1 MYKLNRG
8 ISKAESPSARYRS
21 RFPVILLLL
30 LLGCYQ
36 VLTAQTIREKR
47 VTIRYN
53 YESLSNCL
61 KQLQAKSGV
70 SISFNENDVAKYT
83 INDLNFQETSVEQI
97 ITKLLQNT
105 SLQFREVNNGL
116 VIFSRTSS
124 VVKTQQTKKI
134 KGAVTGEDGS
144 PIAGAS
150 VQIKGSFKGVYTSNN
165 GQFEIS
171 VPEGK
176 GMLHISSA
184 GYEGKDVPA
193 LDTLLSVIL
202 KKDNKQLESVVV
214 VGYGQVNKKD
224 VTGSVSSMK
233 GDELNKMN
241 SSNFDAMLTG
251 RAAGVHVVKSSGAP
265 GAVASIRI
273 RGGTSAVGNNEPLYV
288 IDGIPIEL
296 GDGFGNAAY
305 QTDSRNKISP
315 LASINS
321 EDIESIDILK
331 DASATAIYGSRGANG
346 VVIVTTKRGKKGDK
360 PNITFDVNSSA
371 DKFVKQYT
379 MLNAEQYHNV
389 VKSAYTTLPNTF
401 IAYPNVPDANT
412 NWVDE
417 IIRTSFSNNVY
428 LNINGGSP
436 TGNTLY
442 SFSGGLTKQEGPI
455 RNTDF
460 SRQNLKASLETTLF
474 DKLRF
479 GTNINFSLN
488 ENNGRSIGQYYL
500 IARYRPDVP
509 VYDPKGNYGASPDSV
524 TSNPVAR
531 MRQPSRVKSQVVMT
545 SFFGE
550 VELIRGLLFRS
561 TFSATSTKGTNE
573 DYTPSTDVFEIR
585 NKRKGSRTDYINS
598 GSSRIFD
605 NTLTYN
611 QRFGDH
617 SINAVAGASWSL
629 TKSTF
634 TNLNT
639 TSFVDDEVL
648 NDIGSANTMQTFTSG
663 GAISGLASYFLR
675 ANYNYA
681 GKYYVTFTGRA
692 DHSTKFSPVN
702 RWGYFP
708 SGALAWRISRED
720 FMLGSKLFNDLKLRV
735 SYGKTGSA
743 NFADF
748 QYSTFFKSGNYY
760 GGNNAVA
767 VNTIPNPDIK
777 WEGTYQLDAALDFN
791 MLNNKLRGTLGYF
804 RKVTHDLILDREI
817 IRETGGRTQPAN
829 LGDFLNQ
836 GWEFQIGSDVV
847 NNNKF
852 AYLIDVNIT
861 RYRSK
866 VLKLNSGSYLNMKEG
881 QPIGH
886 FTGWKVAGIFQSQ
899 AEIDALNA
907 KAPGG
912 KYQSDK
918 TSPGDFK
925 FVDVNGD
932 GIINDADEGILGKS
946 EPDLY
951 GGWNNIFRYKN
962 LEISAL
968 FNFSL
973 GNRVDNSGYKS
984 MVVFANNNN
993 NYSDLILGAWTP
1005 NNPGAKLPR
1014 VVANDP
1020 NRNNR
1025 NSDYFIENASFFKLK
1040 NIQASYLLRNNLLRR
1055 VFVSGIRIYAS
1066 VSNVFVFTKYK
1077 GLDPEV
1083 NTAPSNNFSQG
1094 IDSNVYPLTRTFTFG
1109 FTANF

>member
-1 MYKLNRG
+1 MHKLIKGRG
-8 ISKAESPSARYRS
+8 KTGSDSFRYRS

-30 LLGCYQ
+30 MLGCSQ
-36 VLTAQTIREKR
+36 LLLAQTIREKR

-61 KQLQAKSGV
+61 KQLQARSGV
-70 SISFNENDVAKYT
+70 SISFNESDVARYT

-97 ITKLLQNT
+97 VTKLLLNT
-105 SLQFREVNNGL
+105 GLQFREVNNGL

-124 VVKTQQTKKI
+124 VTKSPQSKQVKGQVK
-134 KGAVTGEDGS
+134 GEDGA

-150 VQIKGSFKGVYTSNN
+150 IQIKGSFKGVYTGND
-165 GQFEIS
+165 GRFEIS
-171 VPEGK
+171 IPEGK
-176 GMLHISSA
+176 GLLQISST
-184 GYEGKDVPA
+184 GFEGKDVPVM
-193 LDTLLSVIL
+193 DSLLSVVL
-202 KKDNKQLESVVV
+202 KKDDKQLESVVV

-224 VTGSVSSMK
+224 VTGSVSSVK

-305 QTDSRNKISP
+305 QNDSRNKISP

-321 EDIESIDILK
+321 EDIERIDILK

-371 DKFVKQYT
+371 DKFVKQYK

-389 VKSAYTTLPNTF
+389 VKSAYATLPATYV
-401 IAYPNVPDANT
+401 AYPDMPDVNT

-417 IIRTSFSNNVY
+417 TIRTSFSNNIY

-436 TGNTLY
+436 TGNTIY
-442 SFSGGLTKQEGPI
+442 SFSGGLTTQEGPI

-460 SRQNLKASLETTLF
+460 SRQNLKGTLETTLF

-488 ENNGRSIGQYYL
+488 ETNGRGNGQYYL
-500 IARYRPDVP
+500 LARYRPDVP
-509 VYDPKGNYGASPDSV
+509 VYDLKGNYGASPDSV

-531 MRQPSRVKSQVVMT
+531 MRQPNIVKSQVVMT

-561 TFSATSTKGTNE
+561 TFSATTTKGTNE
-573 DYTPSTDVFEIR
+573 AYTPSTDVFEIR
-585 NKRKGSRTDYINS
+585 NRRKGSRTDFINS

-617 SINAVAGASWSL
+617 AISAVAGASWSL

-634 TNLNT
+634 TTLNT

-648 NDIGSANTMQTFTSG
+648 NDIGSANSMQTFTSG

-675 ANYNYA
+675 ANYNFG

-720 FMLGSKLFNDLKLRV
+720 FMLGSRLFNDLKLRV

-767 VNTIPNPDIK
+767 VNTIPNPDIR
-777 WEGTYQLDAALDFN
+777 WEATYQLDAAVDFN
-791 MLNNKLRGTLGYF
+791 MLNKKLRGTLGYF
-804 RKVTHDLILDREI
+804 RKVTNDLILNKEI

-829 LGDFLNQ
+829 MGDFLNQ
-836 GWEFQIGSDVV
+836 GWEFQIGSDLV
-847 NNNKF
+847 NNNKI
-852 AYLIDVNIT
+852 AYLVDINIT

-881 QPIGH
+881 ESIGH
-886 FTGWKVAGIFQSQ
+886 FTGWKVAGIFQTQ
-899 AEIDALNA
+899 EEIDALNA

-912 KYQSDK
+912 SYQSQQ
-918 TSPGDFK
+918 TRPGDFK
-925 FVDVNGD
+925 FIDVNGD
-932 GIINDADEGILGKS
+932 GVINNDDQTVLGKS
-946 EPDLY
+946 EPDFY

-962 LEISAL
+962 FEISAL
-968 FNFSL
+968 FTFSL
-973 GNRVDNSGYKS
+973 GNRLDNSGYKS

-993 NYSDLILGAWTP
+993 NYSDQILGAWSP
-1005 NNPGAKLPR
+1005 DNPGAALPR
-1014 VVANDP
+1014 VIVNDP

-1025 NSDYFIENASFFKLK
+1025 NSDYFIEDASFFKLK
-1040 NIQASYLLRNNLLRR
+1040 NVQVSYLLRNNLLRK
-1055 VFVSGIRIYAS
+1055 VFVSGIRLYGS

-1094 IDSNVYPLTRTFTFG
+1094 VDSNTYPLTRTFTLG

>member
-1 MYKLNRG
+1 MHKLIKGFNKPEPN
-8 ISKAESPSARYRS
+8 STCNRS
-21 RFPVILLLL
+21 RLPVILLLL
-30 LLGCYQ
+30 LLGCHQ
-36 VLTAQTIREKR
+36 LLPAQTIRERR

-70 SISFNENDVAKYT
+70 SISFNESDVARYT
-83 INDLNFQETSVEQI
+83 INDLNFQQTSVEQI
-97 ITKLLQNT
+97 ITRLLQNT

-124 VVKTQQTKKI
+124 VYQSPQSKKYKGVVKE
-134 KGAVTGEDGS
+134 EDGS
-144 PIAGAS
+144 PVTGAS
-150 VQIKGSFKGVYTSNN
+150 VQVKGSFRGVYTDRD
-165 GQFEIS
+165 GQFEVN

-176 GMLHISSA
+176 GVLQISSA
-184 GYEGKDVPA
+184 GFEGQNVVTEDS
-193 LDTLLSVIL
+193 LITVIL

-224 VTGSVSSMK
+224 VTGSVSSVK

-273 RGGTSAVGNNEPLYV
+273 RGGTSAIGNNEPLYV
-288 IDGIPIEL
+288 IDGIPVEL

-305 QTDSRNKISP
+305 QNDSRNKISP

-360 PNITFDVNSSA
+360 PNITFDVNSAA
-371 DKFVKQYT
+371 DKFVKQYN

-389 VKSAYTTLPNTF
+389 VKSAYTNLPTNH
-401 IAYPNVPDANT
+401 IAYPSIPDANT

-417 IIRTSFSNNVY
+417 VIRTSYSSNIY
-428 LNINGGSP
+428 LNINGGTP

-442 SFSGGLTKQEGPI
+442 SFSGGLTKQDGPI
-455 RNTDF
+455 RQTDF

-474 DKLRF
+474 DRLRF

-488 ENNGRSIGQYYL
+488 ENNGRGNGQYYV

-509 VYDPKGNYGASPDSV
+509 VYDLKGNYGASPDSV

-531 MRQPSRVKSQVVMT
+531 MRQPNKVRSQMVMA

-550 VELIRGLLFRS
+550 VELVKGLLFRS
-561 TFSATSTKGTNE
+561 TFSATTTKGTNE
-573 DYTPSTDVFEIR
+573 EYTPSTDVFEIR
-585 NKRKGSRTDYINS
+585 NKRKGSRTDFINS

-611 QRFGDH
+611 QRYGDH
-617 SINAVAGASWSL
+617 AINAVAGASWSL
-629 TKSTF
+629 MKSTF

-648 NDIGSANTMQTFTSG
+648 NDIGSANTMQTFSSG

-675 ANYNYA
+675 ANYNFA

-767 VNTIPNPDIK
+767 VNTIPNPDIR
-777 WEGTYQLDAALDFN
+777 WEATYQLDAALDFN
-791 MLNNKLRGTLGYF
+791 MLNNRLRGSLGYF

-847 NNNKF
+847 NNRKF
-852 AYLIDVNIT
+852 TYLVDVNIT

-886 FTGWKVAGIFQSQ
+886 FTGWKVAGIFQNQ

-912 KYQSDK
+912 RYQSAD
-918 TSPGDFK
+918 TRPGDFK
-925 FVDVNGD
+925 FADANGD
-932 GIINDADEGILGKS
+932 GIINDDDEVILGKS
-946 EPDLY
+946 EPDFY
-951 GGWNNIFRYKN
+951 GGWNNIFRFKN

-968 FNFSL
+968 FNYSF
-973 GNRVDNSGYKS
+973 GNRLDNTGYKS
-984 MVVFANNNN
+984 MVVFTNNNS
-993 NYSDLILGAWTP
+993 NYSDQILGAWTP
-1005 NNPGAKLPR
+1005 DNTGAKLPR
-1014 VVANDP
+1014 VIANDP

-1025 NSDYFIENASFFKLK
+1025 DSDYFIENASFFKLK
-1040 NIQASYLLRNNLLRR
+1040 NVQVSYLIRNNLLRS
-1055 VFVSGIRIYAS
+1055 VFVSGIRVYGS
-1066 VSNVFVFTKYK
+1066 VSNVFVFTQYK

-1083 NTAPSNNFSQG
+1083 NTAPSNNFAQG
-1094 IDSNVYPLTRTFTFG
+1094 TDSNIYPLTRTFTLG

>member
-1 MYKLNRG
+1 M
-8 ISKAESPSARYRS
+8 E
-21 RFPVILLLL
+21 
-30 LLGCYQ
+30 
-36 VLTAQTIREKR
+36 
-47 VTIRYN
+47 
-53 YESLSNCL
+53 
-61 KQLQAKSGV
+61 
-70 SISFNENDVAKYT
+70 
-83 INDLNFQETSVEQI
+83 
-97 ITKLLQNT
+97 
-105 SLQFREVNNGL
+105 
-116 VIFSRTSS
+116 
-124 VVKTQQTKKI
+124 
-134 KGAVTGEDGS
+134 AV
-144 PIAGAS
+144 
-150 VQIKGSFKGVYTSNN
+150 
-165 GQFEIS
+165 
-171 VPEGK
+171 
-176 GMLHISSA
+176 
-184 GYEGKDVPA
+184 
-193 LDTLLSVIL
+193 
-202 KKDNKQLESVVV
+202 
-214 VGYGQVNKKD
+214 
-224 VTGSVSSMK
+224 
-233 GDELNKMN
+233 
-241 SSNFDAMLTG
+241 
-251 RAAGVHVVKSSGAP
+251 
-265 GAVASIRI
+265 
-273 RGGTSAVGNNEPLYV
+273 
-288 IDGIPIEL
+288 
-296 GDGFGNAAY
+296 
-305 QTDSRNKISP
+305 
-315 LASINS
+315 
-321 EDIESIDILK
+321 
-331 DASATAIYGSRGANG
+331 
-346 VVIVTTKRGKKGDK
+346 
-360 PNITFDVNSSA
+360 
-371 DKFVKQYT
+371 
-379 MLNAEQYHNV
+379 
-389 VKSAYTTLPNTF
+389 
-401 IAYPNVPDANT
+401 
-412 NWVDE
+412 
-417 IIRTSFSNNVY
+417 
-428 LNINGGSP
+428 P

-488 ENNGRSIGQYYL
+488 ENNGRNTGQYYL
-500 IARYRPDVP
+500 IARYRPGCA

-531 MRQPSRVKSQVVMT
+531 MRQPSRVKSQMVMT

-550 VELIRGLLFRS
+550 VELIKGLLFRS
-561 TFSATSTKGTNE
+561 TFSATTTKGTSE

-585 NKRKGSRTDYINS
+585 NKRKGSRTDFINS
-598 GSSRIFD
+598 GNSRIFD

-617 SINAVAGASWSL
+617 TINAVAGASWSL

-634 TNLNT
+634 TNLST
-639 TSFVDDEVL
+639 TSFVDDEIL

-675 ANYNYA
+675 ANYNFA

-777 WEGTYQLDAALDFN
+777 WEGTYQLDAALDFS

-852 AYLIDVNIT
+852 AYLVDVNIT

-886 FTGWKVAGIFQSQ
+886 FTGWRVAGIFQSQ

-912 KYQSDK
+912 RYQSDK

-932 GIINDADEGILGKS
+932 GIINDSDEGILGKS
-946 EPDLY
+946 EPDFY

-1005 NNPGAKLPR
+1005 GNPGAKLPR
-1014 VVANDP
+1014 IIANDP

-1040 NIQASYLLRNNLLRR
+1040 NIQVSYLLRNNLLRR
-1055 VFVSGIRIYAS
+1055 VFVSGIRIYGS

-1083 NTAPSNNFSQG
+1083 NTAPTNNFSQG
-1094 IDSNVYPLTRTFTFG
+1094 IDSNIYPLTRTFTLG

>member
-1 MYKLNRG
+1 MHKLNRG
-8 ISKAESPSARYRS
+8 FRKTESNSTRYRS
-21 RFPVILLLL
+21 RFPAILLLL
-30 LLGCYQ
+30 LLGCNQ
-36 VLTAQTIREKR
+36 LLLAQTVRERR

-53 YESLSNCL
+53 YASLSNCL
-61 KQLQAKSGV
+61 KQLQAMSGV
-70 SISFNENDVAKYT
+70 SISFNESDVARYI

-97 ITKLLQNT
+97 ITRLLQNT

-116 VIFSRTSS
+116 VIFSRTRS
-124 VVKTQQTKKI
+124 VSKPLQSKKI
-134 KGAVTGEDGS
+134 KGIVKEEDGR
-144 PIAGAS
+144 PVAGAS
-150 VQIKGSFKGVYTSNN
+150 VQVKGSFRGVYTGSD
-165 GQFEIS
+165 GQFEVN

-176 GMLHISSA
+176 GVLQISSTGFEA
-184 GYEGKDVPA
+184 Q
-193 LDTLLSVIL
+193 SVAAVDSMVTIIL

-224 VTGSVSSMK
+224 VTGSVSSVK

-288 IDGIPIEL
+288 IDGIPVEL

-305 QTDSRNKISP
+305 QNDSRNKISP

-346 VVIVTTKRGKKGDK
+346 VVIVTTKRGRRGDK
-360 PNITFDVNSSA
+360 PNITFDVNSAA
-371 DKFVKQYT
+371 DKFVKQYN
-379 MLNAEQYHNV
+379 MLNAEQYHNL
-389 VKSAYTTLPNTF
+389 VKSAYPSLPASY
-401 IAYPNVPDANT
+401 IAYPSMPDANT

-417 IIRTSFSNNVY
+417 AIRTSYSNNVY

-455 RNTDF
+455 RHTDF

-474 DKLRF
+474 DRLRF

-488 ENNGRSIGQYYL
+488 ENNGRGNGQYYL

-509 VYDPKGNYGASPDSV
+509 VYDLKGNYGASPDSV

-531 MRQPSRVKSQVVMT
+531 MRQPNKVRSQMVMA

-550 VELIRGLLFRS
+550 VELIKGLLFRS
-561 TFSATSTKGTNE
+561 TFSATTTKGTSE
-573 DYTPSTDVFEIR
+573 EYTPSTDVFEIR
-585 NKRKGSRTDYINS
+585 NKRKGSRADFINS

-611 QRFGDH
+611 QRYGDH
-617 SINAVAGASWSL
+617 AINAVAGASWSL

-648 NDIGSANTMQTFTSG
+648 NDIGSANSMQSFTSG

-675 ANYNYA
+675 ANYNFA

-767 VNTIPNPDIK
+767 VNTIPNPDIR
-777 WEGTYQLDAALDFN
+777 WEATYQLDAALDFN
-791 MLNNKLRGTLGYF
+791 MLNNRLRGSLGYF

-852 AYLIDVNIT
+852 AYLVDVNIT

-886 FTGWKVAGIFQSQ
+886 FTGWKVAGIFQDQ

-912 KYQSDK
+912 TYQSNN
-918 TSPGDFK
+918 TRPGDFK
-925 FVDVNGD
+925 FVDANGD
-932 GIINDADEGILGKS
+932 GVINDDDEVVLGKS
-946 EPDLY
+946 EPDFY
-951 GGWNNIFRYKN
+951 GGWNNIFRFKN

-968 FNFSL
+968 FNYSF
-973 GNRVDNSGYKS
+973 GNRVDNTGYKS
-984 MVVFANNNN
+984 MVIFTNNNS
-993 NYSDLILGAWTP
+993 NYSDQILGAWTP
-1005 NNPGAKLPR
+1005 ENPGARLPR
-1014 VVANDP
+1014 AVVNDP

-1025 NSDYFIENASFFKLK
+1025 DSDYFIEKASFFKLK
-1040 NIQASYLLRNNLLRR
+1040 NVQVSYLIRNNLLRS
-1055 VFVSGIRIYAS
+1055 VFVSGIRVYGS
-1066 VSNVFVFTKYK
+1066 VSNVFVFTQYK

-1094 IDSNVYPLTRTFTFG
+1094 TDSNIYPLTRTFTLG
-1109 FTANF
+1109 LTANF